1 MRRAPDTGFVGPRAP
16 RGALPGRTLSPP
28 GPGQGVTSGGWGDR
42 WQGGGGYAV
51 QHRLMA
57 SVTDGCLVE
66 TPGKRHDHQAGEAGH
81 TASSGGRRA
90 VRVAAAQATALS
102 DGPPSPRTASRLWAV
117 TPLTPREPRRR
128 RARPA
133 LGRKPRPAA
142 RPAWTGRSA
151 RAAPPR
157 PPRCPLNPH
166 GAPPR
171 PRLQDR
177 PAGAGGRGG
186 GPAAAL
192 GPGADLSGG
201 ESHCALRVFR
211 PSFAHS
217 CVNVSPPPRPL
228 PNRWRRVQARLP
240 FPAPWV
246 TTLAP
251 PQGPA
256 THPGRPSGPDV

>member
-42 WQGGGGYAV
+42 WQEGGRYAV

-66 TPGKRHDHQAGEAGH
+66 TPGKRHDRRAGEAGH

-117 TPLTPREPRRR
+117 TPLTPQEPRRR
-128 RARPA
+128 GARPA

-166 GAPPR
+166 GAPRARGSRTGPLAR
-171 PRLQDR
+171 GDV
-177 PAGAGGRGG
+177 GA
-186 GPAAAL
+186 A
-192 GPGADLSGG
+192 
-201 ESHCALRVFR
+201 
-211 PSFAHS
+211 
-217 CVNVSPPPRPL
+217 
-228 PNRWRRVQARLP
+228 WQ
-240 FPAPWV
+240 
-246 TTLAP
+246 
-251 PQGPA
+251 
-256 THPGRPSGPDV
+256 RPSGRARTYRGANLTAP